1 MRRSVALG
9 HCVCDPKQP
18 CPCPTFRTEEICEC
32 AGERLPPK
40 SGPVRLTEMVRGT
53 GCSAKIGKTDLLAAL
68 SGLPD
73 IDDARVVVGRSAGDD
88 AGVIMLSDREA
99 TVMTVDVLAPPVD
112 DPFTFGQIAAAN
124 SLSDIYA
131 MGATPQCA
139 LSIIG
144 FPAHAQPIAI
154 MREIL
159 RGGFEKMKE
168 AGISVLGGHSTDDDE
183 IKFGFAVLGTAKPG
197 GFLTNAGARV
207 GDVAVLTKPL
217 GTGIVSFAAQC
228 GQDQDGG
235 IAEITR
241 SMTQLN
247 QLSGARMQAHGAHAA
262 TDITGFG
269 LLPHVFEVARSS
281 QVEIEIDFD
290 SIPLFSSVM
299 DLAARD
305 VLPGAVERNRE
316 SLAEDR
322 LDLAAL
328 GPAEQ
333 AILFGPETSGG
344 LVVFLPEAGAG
355 PFLAELRRGG
365 FAHAA
370 VIGRATSRCVE
381 GRIRVTKADA
391 RTVVPP
397 TKPSLRLAAKG
408 SPCCCKAGGD
418 DST

>member
-1 MRRSVALG
+1 
-9 HCVCDPKQP
+9 
-18 CPCPTFRTEEICEC
+18 
-32 AGERLPPK
+32 
-40 SGPVRLTEMVRGT
+40 MVRGT

-391 RTVVPP
+391 RTGVPP